1 MKIDMEKRIEYYLGD
16 TEYDN
21 QKPQADNKMFLC
33 NGGNQYKYH
42 YPEDV
47 SRLFKLSK
55 RNELWFKC
63 SDARYVGPNF
73 PIITKTR
80 DTHNPESRGIIGSL
94 EYNRHFHPSMFVHQ
108 VDFSWKDKK
117 KETMWRG
124 ASTGIEKDNRACSRL
139 DFVKMY
145 FDKLDVGL
153 SQCVGGWGKNNKKV
167 FKKYKKDFVGIQQQ
181 LTYKYIPILD
191 GNDKASCLNWVL
203 ASNSIP
209 LMPKP
214 RFHSW
219 LCEKF
224 LEPNVHYVQLKD
236 DYSDLIEKLEWCVQ
250 NDSACHD
257 MAENGKRFMS
267 ENFNTKRET
276 EAEKQ
281 LMRQVDSIYEN
292 MS

>member
-1 MKIDMEKRIEYYLGD
+1 MKIDIEKRIEYYLGD
-16 TEYDN
+16 TEYEN

-33 NGGNQYKYH
+33 NGSNQYKYH

-63 SDARYVGPNF
+63 SDARYIGPNF

-80 DTHNPESRGIIGSL
+80 DTHNPESKGIIGSL

-124 ASTGIEKDNRACSRL
+124 ASTGIEKDNRLCSRL

-153 SQCVGGWGKNNKKV
+153 SQCVGGWEKTI
-167 FKKYKKDFVGIQQQ
+167 KKYLKNITKT
-181 LTYKYIPILD
+181 LLEYNNNLPI
-191 GNDKASCLNWVL
+191 NIYQYWMVMIKHL
-203 ASNSIP
+203 A
-209 LMPKP
+209 
-214 RFHSW
+214 
-219 LCEKF
+219 
-224 LEPNVHYVQLKD
+224 
-236 DYSDLIEKLEWCVQ
+236 
-250 NDSACHD
+250 
-257 MAENGKRFMS
+257 
-267 ENFNTKRET
+267 
-276 EAEKQ
+276 
-281 LMRQVDSIYEN
+281 
-292 MS
+292 